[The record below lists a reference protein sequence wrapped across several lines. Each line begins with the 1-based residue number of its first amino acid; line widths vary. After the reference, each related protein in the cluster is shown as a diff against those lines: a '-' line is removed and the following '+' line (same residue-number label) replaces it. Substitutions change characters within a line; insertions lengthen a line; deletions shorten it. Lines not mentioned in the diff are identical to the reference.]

1 MARCTF
7 CFINHTSDLPMFLWT
22 WAELEQQA
30 RRKEVEE
37 AILLTRQ
44 QEVEKALH
52 EEKDV
57 QHMMLKLQKEKY
69 GICIQ
74 VEREKTVHR
83 RGRPFFFEVVY
94 ASKWLNLHLFESPCL
109 PHLASLSHPASLYP

>member
-1 MARCTF
+1 
-7 CFINHTSDLPMFLWT
+7 MFLWT

-69 GICIQ
+69 GAFIQ
-74 VEREKTVHR
+74 GLGE
-83 RGRPFFFEVVY
+83 RGR
-94 ASKWLNLHLFESPCL
+94 
-109 PHLASLSHPASLYP
+109 

>member
-1 MARCTF
+1 VSCW
-7 CFINHTSDLPMFLWT
+7 N

-69 GICIQ
+69 GICVQ
-74 VEREKTVHR
+74 
-83 RGRPFFFEVVY
+83 G
-94 ASKWLNLHLFESPCL
+94 
-109 PHLASLSHPASLYP
+109 